1 MKDESSQSLVE
12 SKRSKVDNIMDKSEA
27 DSTKNKLIK
36 INIRILVVAINLK
49 NNPQKSLNIFFII
62 YHTWLTLLS
71 TCLTLT
77 D

>member
-49 NNPQKSLNIFFII
+49 NNPQKKFKYFL
-62 YHTWLTLLS
+62 YYLS
-71 TCLTLT
+71 YLADSPVHLSHF